1 MFERKMEMINKVAE
15 YLSREGFYFYEKSFR
30 KFSEDIYIFVV
41 KKANEKSIGLLT
53 QGDFTLSSPYFT
65 ERKYLKE
72 IGYYLNLYPLTY
84 ENFVILKDK
93 FSIAPSPC
101 NKKVSF
107 GMGDRLG
114 LVTAAHIRAVENYD
128 VFPVLA
134 QQSPRELVKTHRSF
148 KEAILK
154 AILGVLEE
162 GYTGKFGADADH
174 IKDENYLME
183 AIDAGYTMYTLDL
196 SDMLVKLSDYTESQ
210 LKEKAEKLN
219 ITSKRIIEKFK
230 GKKFVMPTEEAFT
243 VSEEELYK
251 SALTYEKAMDFVEKV
266 YGILKDKV
274 KNFDLEIS
282 IDEGD
287 KDTTVEDH
295 IFVAEYLHEKGIDFW
310 SLAPKFPG
318 EFQKA
323 IDYIGDVDKFARELK
338 KHHYLTKAF
347 GGYKLSLHS
356 GSDKFSIYR
365 VFSEVTEGEFHIK
378 TSGTSWLQ
386 AINLIFEKDKKL
398 FKELYQIALY
408 NLEESKKAY
417 KVLIDKKDF
426 AEDINLED
434 PGIVLKPEIKQL
446 FHISYGVLL
455 EERKKEIFEV
465 LDKYEEEHYE
475 FVRKNVE
482 NHFKEIFSK

>member
-1 MFERKMEMINKVAE
+1 MINKVAE
-15 YLSREGFYFYEKSFR
+15 YLSGEGFYFYEKSFR
-30 KFSEDIYIFVV
+30 KLSEDIYIFVV

-114 LVTAAHIRAVENYD
+114 LVTAAHIRAIENYD

-134 QQSPRELVKTHRSF
+134 QQSPRELMKTHRSF

-162 GYTGKFGADADH
+162 GYTGKFGADGDH

-210 LKEKAEKLN
+210 LKEEAKKLN
-219 ITSKRIIEKFK
+219 TTSKRIIEKFRDK
-230 GKKFVMPTEEAFT
+230 SFVMPTGEAFT

-251 SALTYEKAMDFVEKV
+251 SALTYEKA
-266 YGILKDKV
+266 
-274 KNFDLEIS
+274 
-282 IDEGD
+282 
-287 KDTTVEDH
+287 
-295 IFVAEYLHEKGIDFW
+295 
-310 SLAPKFPG
+310 
-318 EFQKA
+318 
-323 IDYIGDVDKFARELK
+323 
-338 KHHYLTKAF
+338 
-347 GGYKLSLHS
+347 
-356 GSDKFSIYR
+356 
-365 VFSEVTEGEFHIK
+365 
-378 TSGTSWLQ
+378 
-386 AINLIFEKDKKL
+386 
-398 FKELYQIALY
+398 
-408 NLEESKKAY
+408 
-417 KVLIDKKDF
+417 
-426 AEDINLED
+426 
-434 PGIVLKPEIKQL
+434 
-446 FHISYGVLL
+446 
-455 EERKKEIFEV
+455 
-465 LDKYEEEHYE
+465 
-475 FVRKNVE
+475 
-482 NHFKEIFSK
+482 